1 MLQTR
6 FTELLGLI
14 NPIMSAPMSNHSGGQ
29 LAAAVSGAGGLGTFG
44 GSNDFGPDWLRQQ
57 IALIRSQTDRPF
69 GVGFITQLIEAD
81 PVNFE
86 IALEERAPVIVFSFT
101 DPQPWLGRAKDAG
114 AVTICQV
121 QSAELAELA
130 VQAGADVLLA
140 QGNEAGGH
148 TGQMNL
154 LPLLVDLV
162 ERYPEAPVLAAG
174 GITSGRALAAVLAAG
189 AQGASLGTALLA
201 TPEAAEVPEAFKERI
216 VLSDGQDTAF
226 TRFYDLLG
234 NTPGPKGWPAGCT
247 AIAWCGNGTAGMRIS
262 WPTGRSWRRTWRPP
276 VPVKTRKRPQSIW
289 ARRRTGGGHPP
300 CGGGGAGDLRRCGG
314 GYSRMGADVRRFAT
328 GPVAAHD
335 QPSHHSPV
343 SPSGANSNR
352 RIPRSTC
359 CPGSTTTRRT
369 TPLREAVI
377 TNSIFMDSIITTV
390 WFRSTLQANAAHAL
404 VPGRVGEGLHPGPYP
419 GRRGP
424 RRGRGQDWRQ
434 APGAGLR
441 EDTSREGL
449 PGRRQVGQRGRQG
462 LRGEPGYYQGRQ
474 GLRGEPGYYQG
485 RQGLDLHEAD
495 RRSQC

>member
-29 LAAAVSGAGGLGTFG
+29 LAAAVSRVGGLGTFG
-44 GSNDFGPDWLRQQ
+44 GSNAFGPDWLRQQ

-69 GVGFITQLIEAD
+69 GVGFITQLIETD
-81 PVNFE
+81 PTNFE
-86 IALEERAPVIVFSFT
+86 IVLEERVPVIVFSFT
-101 DPQPWLGRAKDAG
+101 DPQPWLSRAKDAG

-130 VQAGADVLLA
+130 MQAGADVLLA

-234 NTPGPKGWPAGCT
+234 NTPWPEGMAGRVYRNRLVREWDGRD
-247 AIAWCGNGTAGMRIS
+247 ADILAHREELASDAAAARARQDPEMSSVYMGQGAGQVEDI
-262 WPTGRSWRRTWRPP
+262 RPAAE
-276 VPVKTRKRPQSIW
+276 VVREICEGAEGVIQEW
-289 ARRRTGGGHPP
+289 ARM
-300 CGGGGAGDLRRCGG
+300 
-314 GYSRMGADVRRFAT
+314 YAD
-328 GPVAAHD
+328 
-335 QPSHHSPV
+335 SP
-343 SPSGANSNR
+343 
-352 RIPRSTC
+352 
-359 CPGSTTTRRT
+359 
-369 TPLREAVI
+369 
-377 TNSIFMDSIITTV
+377 
-390 WFRSTLQANAAHAL
+390 
-404 VPGRVGEGLHPGPYP
+404 
-419 GRRGP
+419 
-424 RRGRGQDWRQ
+424 
-434 APGAGLR
+434 
-441 EDTSREGL
+441 
-449 PGRRQVGQRGRQG
+449 
-462 LRGEPGYYQGRQ
+462 
-474 GLRGEPGYYQG
+474 
-485 RQGLDLHEAD
+485 LD
-495 RRSQC
+495 R